1 MAAQPGI
8 QSLNSAAGRR
18 ASTMIPHPSAIA
30 LVIAVSATVVYLAM
44 PGGSLASRRLN
55 LLFGI
60 CGTGMILFAGSLHLR
75 KKIKTTRWPIL
86 GLQTWLKGHVWF
98 GLLSIL
104 MVLLHAGFRWGGSL
118 TTALLVVLMA
128 ILFSGIAGLSFQR
141 LIPAATTAIKNSKP
155 GSKAAVASRIILV
168 GHKANMFLH
177 IPLTLTLLV
186 LLAVHVVASLYYFGR

>member
-1 MAAQPGI
+1 MA
-8 QSLNSAAGRR
+8 
-18 ASTMIPHPSAIA
+18 PHPSAIA

-128 ILFSGIAGLSFQR
+128 ILVSGIAGLSFQR

-168 GHKANMFLH
+168 GHKINMFLH
-177 IPLTLTLLV
+177 VPLTLTLLV